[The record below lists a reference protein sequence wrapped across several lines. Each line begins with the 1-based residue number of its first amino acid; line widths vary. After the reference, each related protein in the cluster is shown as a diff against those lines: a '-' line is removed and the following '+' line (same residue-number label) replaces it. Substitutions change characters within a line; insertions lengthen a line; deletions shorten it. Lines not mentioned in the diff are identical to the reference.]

1 MGGRVVSA
9 LTLSLPPARGAA
21 WSAQVSERFGLS
33 LRQLCRALG
42 APVPALEVIAAGE
55 EVLLI
60 VAGTRHAVHG
70 GVTAEE
76 VARRLSDRLGLL
88 AWPAVLAPAL
98 AVRGVGETAWLRHA
112 AWRGVTVDAL
122 AQLAE
127 GGADDETIAWRLADR
142 HPPVLTLRA
151 GARAI
156 ELLDDE
162 TLRERAAQDAAT
174 WSALPVPKPPPPLHD
189 PALGPDE
196 ATLALGALPLPAFAW
211 EAQGGWRSSL
221 AQALRAAAPA
231 LIDPALALALITD
244 EARIPRRHA
253 AAALARSGA
262 VPIAQRMVEA
272 AADPLAVVDLAAIVN
287 AAAGIPPG

>member
-1 MGGRVVSA
+1 
-9 LTLSLPPARGAA
+9 
-21 WSAQVSERFGLS
+21 
-33 LRQLCRALG
+33 
-42 APVPALEVIAAGE
+42 
-55 EVLLI
+55 
-60 VAGTRHAVHG
+60 
-70 GVTAEE
+70 
-76 VARRLSDRLGLL
+76 
-88 AWPAVLAPAL
+88 
-98 AVRGVGETAWLRHA
+98 
-112 AWRGVTVDAL
+112 
-122 AQLAE
+122 
-127 GGADDETIAWRLADR
+127 
-142 HPPVLTLRA
+142 
-151 GARAI
+151 
-156 ELLDDE
+156 
-162 TLRERAAQDAAT
+162 
-174 WSALPVPKPPPPLHD
+174 LPVPKPPPPLHD